1 MVIVNI
7 MGDSFEDEFEAQIEA
22 QSAIQKVKK
31 EIDDMLT
38 NRYTTFCINTT
49 NILHYNII
57 I

>member
-1 MVIVNI
+1 